1 MDMKSYL
8 TPEEF
13 HHRKIK
19 FVSLRHQI
27 PLRLWAISA
36 NVGAA
41 AAALLAARYYS
52 VKCSKVDLENCQFQ
66 KKVPQKLWF
75 SLLRWVIRSCLRWNV
90 NKKKITFFSLRTDG
104 QRRRSPSN
112 HWFPGNFHGFS
123 RLLESTEYRI
133 FMTST
138 AWNNKTTT
146 SRHHERTQLP
156 ELHEPKHWA
165 AAKAV
170 TLQYQH
176 WLTRHHIR
184 LKMNSVSLCKL
195 YVAPVY
201 ISTLPPPLPPPS
213 VLCTECIYQCSPTSL
228 LLLLLLYHKCT
239 YA

>member
-75 SLLRWVIRSCLRWNV
+75 SLLRWVIRSCLRSNV
-90 NKKKITFFSLRTDG
+90 NKKITFFSLRTDG

-184 LKMNSVSLCKL
+184 LKRNSVSLCKL

-201 ISTLPPPLPPPS
+201 ISTLPPPLPSLS